1 MAWTP
6 YATRSLFCTDLRSI
20 DHDNRVQWFCIWG
33 AQMEEKQDDERDPQL
48 IEWRILDSVKL
59 LSKGINALVRLQVTI
74 MGVRARLRNEISVFK
89 SEYPQ
94 TMQDD
99 LLYALIKDDALPL
112 EEILIA
118 FDLNKPRFERKIA
131 RIQKEK
137 QK

>member
-1 MAWTP
+1 
-6 YATRSLFCTDLRSI
+6 
-20 DHDNRVQWFCIWG
+20 
-33 AQMEEKQDDERDPQL
+33 MEETQDDERDPQL

-59 LSKGINALVRLQVTI
+59 LSRGINALVRLQVTI

-118 FDLNKPRFERKIA
+118 FDLNKPRFEREIA

>member
-1 MAWTP
+1 
-6 YATRSLFCTDLRSI
+6 
-20 DHDNRVQWFCIWG
+20 
-33 AQMEEKQDDERDPQL
+33 MEETQDDERDPQL

>member
-1 MAWTP
+1 
-6 YATRSLFCTDLRSI
+6 
-20 DHDNRVQWFCIWG
+20 
-33 AQMEEKQDDERDPQL
+33 MEETQDDKRDPQL

-59 LSKGINALVRLQVTI
+59 LSRSIDALVRLQITI
-74 MGVRARLRNEISVFK
+74 MGLRARFRNEIGVFK

-94 TMQDD
+94 AMQDD

-118 FDLNKPRFERKIA
+118 FDLNKPRFEREIA